1 MIKYFVKHLQEH
13 WQRLILNNTNM
24 INNYKLSDAD
34 ERQKKQVSSED
45 TIIILLF
52 YENRFLPLHL
62 YLQFIQD
69 INKNHDLQSSLK
81 FHLILH
87 CSSYL
92 FQIYILLYI
101 YIFRYI
107 SFPSLQL
114 EKTFIWSCLGDFNIE
129 YIHNYQCLT
138 FEHIKWK
145 W

>member
-62 YLQFIQD
+62 YLQFI
-69 INKNHDLQSSLK
+69 
-81 FHLILH
+81 
-87 CSSYL
+87 
-92 FQIYILLYI
+92 
-101 YIFRYI
+101 
-107 SFPSLQL
+107 
-114 EKTFIWSCLGDFNIE
+114 
-129 YIHNYQCLT
+129 
-138 FEHIKWK
+138 
-145 W
+145 